1 MSTNVTTPKLGRDE
15 TITLLREK
23 AREMRKDIVRMVG
36 EAKSGHPGGSLSAA
50 DILATLYFHT
60 MRHDP
65 KNPKMENRDRFVLS
79 KGHAGPVLYAAL
91 AESGY
96 FPKEELMTFRKINSR
111 IQGHPDMKKT
121 PGVEF
126 STGSLGHGL
135 GAACGM
141 ALAGK
146 MDGKDY
152 RVFVMI
158 GDGESQEGT
167 IWEAGMA
174 AAHYKLDNLTA
185 ILDHNGLQIDGPN
198 IEVMGLEPVA
208 DKWRA
213 FGWNVIQI
221 DGHDYPQVIKALS
234 RESVVTGKPTI
245 VIARTTKGKGVSFME
260 NAVDWHGKAPKPEE
274 VEKAVAELDA
284 A

>member
-1 MSTNVTTPKLGRDE
+1 MTTN
-15 TITLLREK
+15 TITDQGLRDMAK
-23 AREMRKDIVRMVG
+23 EMRKDIVRMVG
-36 EAKSGHPGGSLSAA
+36 AAKSGHPGGSLSAA
-50 DILATLYFHT
+50 DIVAALYGRV

-65 KNPKMENRDRFVLS
+65 SNPSWPDRDKFVLS
-79 KGHAGPVLYAAL
+79 KGHACPVLYAAL

-96 FPKEELMTFRKINSR
+96 FPKDELVTFRKINSR

-126 STGSLGHGL
+126 STGSLGQGL
-135 GAACGM
+135 GAAVGM

-146 MDGKDY
+146 MDKTTS
-152 RVFVMI
+152 RIFVMI

-167 IWEAGMA
+167 IWEAAMA
-174 AAHYKLDNLTA
+174 AAHYKLDNITA
-185 ILDHNGLQIDGPN
+185 ILDRNGLQIDGPN
-198 IEVMGLEPVA
+198 AEVMGVSPVV
-208 DKWRA
+208 DKWQA
-213 FGWNVIQI
+213 FGWNVIDI
-221 DGHDYPQVIKALS
+221 DGHDMQQILKALS
-234 RESVVTGKPTI
+234 PESAVPGKPTMI
-245 VIARTTKGKGVSFME
+245 VARTIKGKGVSFME

>member
-1 MSTNVTTPKLGRDE
+1 MTTNTMTDQGLRDM
-15 TITLLREK
+15 

-36 EAKSGHPGGSLSAA
+36 AAKSGHPGGSLSAA
-50 DILATLYFHT
+50 DIIAALYGRV
-60 MRHDP
+60 MKHDP
-65 KNPKMENRDRFVLS
+65 KNPKWAERDRFVLS
-79 KGHAGPVLYAAL
+79 KGHACPVLYAAL

-96 FPKEELMTFRKINSR
+96 FPKDELMTFRKLNSR

-126 STGSLGHGL
+126 STGSLGQGL
-135 GAACGM
+135 GAAVGM

-146 MDGKDY
+146 MDKSSS

-185 ILDHNGLQIDGPN
+185 ILDRNGLQIDGPN
-198 IEVMGLEPVA
+198 AEVMGVSPVV
-208 DKWRA
+208 DKWQA
-213 FGWNVIQI
+213 FGWNVIDI
-221 DGHDYPQVIKALS
+221 DGHDYEQILKALS
-234 RESVVTGKPTI
+234 PESIVPGKPTMI
-245 VIARTTKGKGVSFME
+245 VARTIKGKGVSFME
-260 NAVDWHGKAPKPEE
+260 NAVDWHGKAPRPEE